1 MDDGNTLLEVL
12 KIVGPAAA
20 AIVVLVL
27 LMRPIL
33 KLLVGQFVETLK
45 GINETQKGIQQ
56 RLSQMPTR
64 EELATG
70 LADCRGTRR
79 DDEMLGAMRE
89 QTSKLDEQTKALT
102 ELRVVLETRLDR
114 RVG

>member
-1 MDDGNTLLEVL
+1 MDDGNTFLEVL

-33 KLLVGQFVETLK
+33 KLLVGQFVDTLR
-45 GINETQKGIQQ
+45 GITETQKGIQEK
-56 RLSQMPTR
+56 LAQMPTR

-70 LADCRGTRR
+70 LAECRGTRR
-79 DDEMLGAMRE
+79 EGELLDAVKE
-89 QTSKLDEQTKALT
+89 QTGKMDEQTKAIT
-102 ELRVVLETRLDR
+102 ELRVVLER
-114 RVG
+114 RAG